1 MAKDKSE
8 KKKKH
13 TSEAAP
19 AAVDEDVEMEGK
31 EKTVKSPKKE
41 ERDEIVIPLEDLSP
55 IAHPLAQKK
64 LMKKLQKTIKRASK
78 ARQIK
83 RGVKEVAKA
92 IRKGEKGLLVLAA
105 DITPI
110 DIISHLPILSE
121 EAQIPYVFIPSKE
134 ELGHA
139 SSTKRPT
146 SCVMICPDS
155 KRVGKV
161 KEGDEEKKDYRELYD
176 ECYKEVSK
184 LDQRVLF

>member
-1 MAKDKSE
+1 MTKDKSE
-8 KKKKH
+8 KKKKRI
-13 TSEAAP
+13 SEVAP
-19 AAVDEDVEMEGK
+19 APVDGDVEMVEK
-31 EKTVKSPKKE
+31 ESPKKE
-41 ERDEIVIPLEDLSP
+41 ERDEIIIPLEDLSP

-64 LMKKLQKTIKRASK
+64 LLKKLQKTIKRASK

-110 DIISHLPILSE
+110 DIISHLPVLSE
-121 EAQIPYVFIPSKE
+121 EHRSPGSC
-134 ELGHA
+134 ELYQ
-139 SSTKRPT
+139 RPT

-155 KRVGKV
+155 KRAGKS

-176 ECYKEVSK
+176 ECCKEVSK